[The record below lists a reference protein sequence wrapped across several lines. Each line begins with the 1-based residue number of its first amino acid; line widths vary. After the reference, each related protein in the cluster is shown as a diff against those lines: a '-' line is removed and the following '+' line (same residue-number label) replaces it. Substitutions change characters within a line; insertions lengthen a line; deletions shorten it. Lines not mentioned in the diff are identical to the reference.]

1 MSDNN
6 FCFHKI
12 GQDTQSFVQNIF
24 QLLKSTAAACLTLG
38 KVLCHGWLLR
48 FSRNLRK
55 TGFKIIPKTFSVTV
69 DITDLTELKE
79 M

>member
-1 MSDNN
+1 MWNLS
-6 FCFHKI
+6 KI
-12 GQDTQSFVQNIF
+12 RKIRQHTQSFVHDIF

-55 TGFKIIPKTFSVTV
+55 TGFKIIPKTFTVRV
-69 DITDLTELKE
+69 DITDLTELTE
-79 M
+79 T